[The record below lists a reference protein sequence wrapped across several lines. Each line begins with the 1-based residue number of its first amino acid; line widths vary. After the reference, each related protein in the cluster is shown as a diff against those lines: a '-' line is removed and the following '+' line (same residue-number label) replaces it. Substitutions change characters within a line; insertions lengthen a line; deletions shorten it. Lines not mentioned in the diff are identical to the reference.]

1 MTKTCPVCNSPVSE
15 TDAVCPA
22 CGFKLQG
29 TTQAFQFISEDG
41 NTTVS
46 RQVTIGSQATPAQ
59 TREAVRDA
67 DFSDE
72 DFDEPT
78 ERPAVHAAHAAP
90 AHAAPPAT
98 RKTVLTVVRGPQTG
112 VAFVLEPRVLV
123 VGRDPKCDIFLND
136 MTVSRDHARIE
147 PVGGTFQI
155 IDDDSFNGV
164 WVNNENVHT
173 ALLHDGDFV
182 QIGAFA
188 LQVSV
193 Q

>member
-1 MTKTCPVCNSPVSE
+1 MTKTCPVCNSPVSD
-15 TDAVCPA
+15 TDVVCPA

-46 RQVTIGSQATPAQ
+46 RQVTIGNHATPAQ

-67 DFSDE
+67 DFSGE
-72 DFDEPT
+72 DFDEPIGT
-78 ERPAVHAAHAAP
+78 APSAAPQHAAQPVA
-90 AHAAPPAT
+90 

-123 VGRDPKCDIFLND
+123 VGRDPQCDIFLND

-147 PVGGTFQI
+147 PVGTAFQI

-164 WVNNENVHT
+164 WINNENVHT
-173 ALLHDGDFV
+173 ALLHDGDFI

-188 LQVSV
+188 LQVSIS
-193 Q
+193 

>member
-1 MTKTCPVCNSPVSE
+1 MTKTCPVCSSPV
-15 TDAVCPA
+15 TDTDVVCPA

-46 RQVTIGSQATPAQ
+46 RQVTLGSQATPAQ
-59 TREAVRDA
+59 TREAIRDA
-67 DFSDE
+67 DTTEE
-72 DFDEPT
+72 DFDEPIDN
-78 ERPAVHAAHAAP
+78 PAPEP
-90 AHAAPPAT
+90 A
-98 RKTVLTVVRGPQTG
+98 RKTILTVVRGPQTG

-147 PVGGTFQI
+147 PVGNSFQI

-164 WVNNENVHT
+164 WINNENVHT
-173 ALLHDGDFV
+173 ALLHAGDFV
-182 QIGAFA
+182 QIGAFG

-193 Q
+193 K

>member
-1 MTKTCPVCNSPVSE
+1 MTTTCPVCNGPVSD
-15 TDAVCPA
+15 TDAVCPS

-46 RQVTIGSQATPAQ
+46 RQVTIGNQATPAQ
-59 TREAVRDA
+59 TRDAVRDA

-72 DFDEPT
+72 DFDEPLDT
-78 ERPAVHAAHAAP
+78 PTPVHAAAAT
-90 AHAAPPAT
+90 AAPPT

-123 VGRDPKCDIFLND
+123 VGRDPQCDIFLND

-147 PVGGTFQI
+147 PVGNAFQI

-164 WVNNENVHT
+164 WINNENVHT
-173 ALLHDGDFV
+173 ALLHDGDFI

-188 LQVSV
+188 LQVSIK
-193 Q
+193 